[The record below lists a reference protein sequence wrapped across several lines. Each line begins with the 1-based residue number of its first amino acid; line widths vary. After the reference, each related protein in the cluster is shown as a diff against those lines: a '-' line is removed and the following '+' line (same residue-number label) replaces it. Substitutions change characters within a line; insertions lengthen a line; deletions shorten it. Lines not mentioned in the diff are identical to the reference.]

1 MISGGITAMGSQ
13 PVRLSSLAGAAV
25 ILLGVLVGGAV
36 PARGQFI
43 PYDPYWHPR
52 PPIGPWLPPPV
63 PYPVPVPV
71 PVLPRSVRIA
81 SEVVPDPAL
90 PAAKLQFVNST
101 RDPLRVEI
109 IDLKRKQVI
118 GQKTIDAEGS
128 ANVTLP
134 RDAGGQ
140 AYETYRT
147 YGPRGDVSEREV
159 TRRIEPEVRYEVVV
173 HRWKL
178 QSIAIDRTGK
188 SPSAVEDAQ
197 FAGEPVGRFRL
208 PAGADLIDG
217 RIDLYRAAVE
227 AANPD
232 SVPAILPTEAA
243 ASERDPLR
251 EALQGIGR

>member
-1 MISGGITAMGSQ
+1 MRSQ
-13 PVRLSSLAGAAV
+13 PLRLHSLAGAAV
-25 ILLGVLVGGAV
+25 VLLGIFAAETL

-90 PAAKLQFVNST
+90 PSAKLQFVNST
-101 RDPLRVEI
+101 LDPLRVEI
-109 IDLKRKQVI
+109 VDLKRGRVI
-118 GQKTIDAEGS
+118 GEKTIDAGGT

-134 RDAGGQ
+134 RDAGGE
-140 AYETYRT
+140 ALETYRT
-147 YGPRGDVSEREV
+147 YGPQGDVTEREV

-188 SPSAVEDAQ
+188 SPSAIEDAQ

-208 PAGADLIDG
+208 PNGEGLIDG
-217 RIDLYRAAVE
+217 RIDIYRAAVE
-227 AANPD
+227 AANPE
-232 SVPAILPTEAA
+232 SVPSIFPSDAA

-251 EALQGIGR
+251 EVLQGIGR

>member
-1 MISGGITAMGSQ
+1 MGSQ
-13 PVRLSSLAGAAV
+13 PVRWSKLAAAAA
-25 ILLGVLVGGAV
+25 ILLSMFAGGTA
-36 PARGQFI
+36 PARGQII

-90 PAAKLQFVNST
+90 PAARLQFVNST

-109 IDLKRKQVI
+109 VDLKRGRVI
-118 GQKTIDAEGS
+118 GEKTIDAGG
-128 ANVTLP
+128 AAQVTLP
-134 RDAGGQ
+134 RDAGGE
-140 AYETYRT
+140 AFETYRT
-147 YGPRGDVSEREV
+147 YGPQGDVSEREV

-188 SPSAVEDAQ
+188 SPSPVEDAQ

-208 PAGADLIDG
+208 PAGAALIDG
-217 RIDLYRAAVE
+217 RIDIYRAAVE

-232 SVPAILPTEAA
+232 SVPSIFPADAA

-251 EALQGIGR
+251 EALQGMGR